1 LTRFLL
7 DTNVLSQTR
16 KLRPH
21 GAVVSWLKGLAREQ
35 GFFSSVVFRELQAGI
50 ELTRKRDL
58 ARAHELENWVD
69 DLVLNQLVVPMDAV
83 SFRGCARL
91 MAGKPQHLLRMP

>member
-7 DTNVLSQTR
+7 DTNVLSER

-21 GAVVSWLKGLAREQ
+21 GVVVSWLKGLAREQ
-35 GFFSSVVFRELQAGI
+35 GFFSSVVFWELQAGI
-50 ELTRKRDL
+50 ELSKRDL
-58 ARAHELENWVD
+58 ARARELENWVD
-69 DLVLNQLVVPMDAV
+69 DLVLTQLVVPMDAV